1 MSAHSRAI
9 WSLIG
14 LLIGVDALWLPAAG
28 ITVAVSGLIRV
39 FAAVAV
45 AAAIALFYWR
55 THRSNALMRLC
66 HATAQLLTFS
76 AAAAILSYL
85 VTATHAPL
93 TDDMLAAADRAL
105 GFDWSRWYGW
115 VASHN
120 LVALLLALAYST
132 LLLQIMLCMQFLA
145 AFSSAD
151 EFMWTLMIASLTTI
165 AVSGFLPA
173 LGNLPNAP
181 FAVEFTA
188 LREGQLRHIDLGAAQ
203 GLISFPSL
211 HAALALLLIYA
222 VRRWRP
228 LLGAASL
235 VNGMMVLS
243 VPADGGHYLVDVIGG
258 AVVAGISIHTARRVC
273 RWVEASPRSRPSRP
287 DGPSAEAEGREPSE
301 TVA

>member
-28 ITVAVSGLIRV
+28 MTVAVSGLARV
-39 FAAVAV
+39 FAAVTV
-45 AAAIALFYWR
+45 VAAIALFYWR

-66 HATAQLLTFS
+66 HSTAQLLTFS
-76 AAAAILSYL
+76 AAAAVLSYL

-93 TDDMLAAADRAL
+93 TDVMLAEADRAL
-105 GFDWSRWYGW
+105 GFDWSSWYGW
-115 VASHN
+115 VASHH

-132 LLLQIMLCMQFLA
+132 LLLQVMLCLQFLA
-145 AFSSAD
+145 AYSSAD
-151 EFMWTLMIASLTTI
+151 EFMWMLMIASLMTI

-188 LREGQLRHIDLGAAQ
+188 LRDGQLRQIDIGAAQ

-211 HAALALLLIYA
+211 HTALALLLIYA
-222 VRRWRP
+222 ARHWRP
-228 LLGAASL
+228 LLGAAA
-235 VNGMMVLS
+235 VMNGMMVLS
-243 VPADGGHYLVDVIGG
+243 VPTDGGHYLVDAIGG
-258 AVVAGISIHTARRVC
+258 AVVAGIAIHAARRVC
-273 RWVEASPRSRPSRP
+273 RWVEAPPRSRPSRP
-287 DGPSAEAEGREPSE
+287 NGTPAEADGREPSE